1 MVSQATGTN
10 LGTSGISD
18 PAFRQLG
25 EFVVATMERLHV
37 PGVAVGILH
46 NGVEHVAGF
55 GITSVEAP
63 VSVDPNTLF
72 QIGSTSKTFTGT
84 VAMRLVEQ
92 GKLDLDT
99 PVRTYLPDLKLQD
112 EDVAAK
118 VTLGHLFNHTG
129 GWLGDYFDD
138 TGMGDDALAIIVQRM
153 ARLPQWTPLGQVV
166 SYNNAGYYLAG
177 RVIEVVTGKPFE
189 AVVKEMIFD
198 PLGMD
203 QSFFFANDCIS
214 RRTAVGH
221 TVQDDTPAVARPWA
235 LARAAHAAGGIA
247 SSVRDQLKYARFQM
261 GDGTAP
267 DGTRL
272 LQRASMD
279 EMQSATTP
287 AGSSFGAF
295 GVTWMVKTL
304 DGVKTVRHG
313 GTTNGQL
320 SAFVLVPERNFA
332 ITVLTNANRG
342 GELHGD
348 TLKWALRHYLDIGE
362 AEPERLNLT
371 EAELAPY
378 AGHYAAA
385 LSELDITVKEGA
397 LVLQAIP
404 KGGFP
409 DKDSKPGPTP
419 PPTRIA
425 LCQDEL
431 VVALDPPFKDAR
443 GEFLRD
449 ADGAIG
455 WIRFGGRIA
464 KRQG

>member
-1 MVSQATGTN
+1 MKAWSVERGASASGGSLVRRAHASRSTLHGQRTCKENGMVSQATGTN
-10 LGTSGISD
+10 LDTSGIGD
-18 PAFRQLG
+18 PDFRQLG
-25 EFVVATMERLHV
+25 EFVVATMERLRV
-37 PGVAVGILH
+37 PGVAVGVLH
-46 NGVEHVAGF
+46 DGVEHVAGF

-63 VSVDPNTLF
+63 VPADPNTLF

-84 VAMRLVEQ
+84 VALRLVEQ
-92 GKLDLDT
+92 GKLDLDA

-112 EDVAAK
+112 EQAAAN
-118 VTLGHLFNHTG
+118 VTLRHLFNHTG

-153 ARLPQWTPLGQVV
+153 VNLPQWTPLGQVV

-189 AVVKEMIFD
+189 AVVKELIFD

-221 TVQDDTPAVARPWA
+221 TVQDDTPSVARPWA
-235 LARAAHAAGGIA
+235 LARAAHAAGGIS

-279 EMQSATTP
+279 EMQAATTP
-287 AGSSFGAF
+287 AGSGFGAF

-332 ITVLTNANRG
+332 ITV
-342 GELHGD
+342 
-348 TLKWALRHYLDIGE
+348 
-362 AEPERLNLT
+362 
-371 EAELAPY
+371 
-378 AGHYAAA
+378 
-385 LSELDITVKEGA
+385 
-397 LVLQAIP
+397 
-404 KGGFP
+404 
-409 DKDSKPGPTP
+409 
-419 PPTRIA
+419 
-425 LCQDEL
+425 
-431 VVALDPPFKDAR
+431 
-443 GEFLRD
+443 
-449 ADGAIG
+449 
-455 WIRFGGRIA
+455 
-464 KRQG
+464 